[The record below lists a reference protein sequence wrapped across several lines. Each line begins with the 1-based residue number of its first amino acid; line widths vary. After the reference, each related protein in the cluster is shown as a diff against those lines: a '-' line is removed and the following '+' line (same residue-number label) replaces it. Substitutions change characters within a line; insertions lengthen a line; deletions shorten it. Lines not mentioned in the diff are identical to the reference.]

1 MILYRNVHT
10 ASRQRTTLIP
20 IGYHS
25 HLIGLCIGHSIG
37 LGQSEETIIV
47 VFHLQNDNSGGES
60 EAEENGSDEDEI
72 IDTQAYEEA
81 LVAAAVAAEGEF
93 LRYHYKQ
100 PSGFSISEIYL
111 VYKNNTTA

>member
-1 MILYRNVHT
+1 MTFIY
-10 ASRQRTTLIP
+10 
-20 IGYHS
+20 
-25 HLIGLCIGHSIG
+25 
-37 LGQSEETIIV
+37 
-47 VFHLQNDNSGGES
+47 LQNAESDQES

-100 PSGFSISEIYL
+100 PCGLLHSKIYL
-111 VYKNNTTA
+111 VYKNYITV